1 MIESAKNLMVENFV
15 AIEIVIE
22 KNYYSHDTRSYQF
35 KKLPVKVA
43 DSAEE
48 GFSATIIVRMRN
60 SIQLKKNYK
69 YFVALD
75 KPNSRLVDFEY
86 TEKVEIPEN
95 TKNMQN
101 DQIMARELKT

>member
-1 MIESAKNLMVENFV
+1 MIKFAKNIVENFD

-75 KPNSRLVDFEY
+75 KPNSRAGGLRVHRKGGDTRKYQKHAE
-86 TEKVEIPEN
+86 
-95 TKNMQN
+95 
-101 DQIMARELKT
+101 